1 MDYIEALESA
11 FGRKAKKNFMDIQT
25 GDVPYTH
32 ADVKALENYIHFKP
46 KTSIEMGI
54 QKFVNWYKNEY
65 L

>member
-11 FGRKAKKNFMDIQT
+11 FGRKAKKNFMDIQP